1 MLVEIGEQQPTMPR
15 LIVHG
20 FTISLAILRGVL
32 VLLASIV
39 AGSNASAQDYIP
51 ELAQKHI
58 VYFESLESSLGS
70 EPYAYR
76 SRLMT
81 PLSQPV
87 CFVRTDKNFRPRP
100 LVSYLYSRNDSIV
113 RQIEV
118 EMDSLNFLPQTY
130 DSRNDYH
137 ERKERKEEY
146 LQVYDSM
153 LIELALKLGP
163 STKQEPLYQHDN
175 MGHGWFWRR
184 SNDWENDT
192 MSVDLTLMFSD
203 TANGDYRIRFYC
215 RWKYDTTPG
224 LASLTSNFKGKEEQE
239 RTAQEY
245 LDLLL
250 KKKYKESWALI
261 DDELKALVNYETYVE
276 RVSPMA
282 DDAKKQ
288 GRKVELYMTS
298 LMQDMTG
305 GVRPT
310 YVFKYA
316 SDKSNPPQR
325 TITVTFKSPDGS
337 LVYGVAPRH
346 RISMKSE

>member
-1 MLVEIGEQQPTMPR
+1 MPR
-15 LIVHG
+15 HIAHG
-20 FTISLAILRGVL
+20 FTLSLADPRG
-32 VLLASIV
+32 LLLLMLSIV
-39 AGSNASAQDYIP
+39 AWSSASAQGYIP

-58 VYFESLESSLGS
+58 SYYESLERTLGS

-76 SRLMT
+76 GRLMT
-81 PLSQPV
+81 QLSQPV
-87 CFVRTDKNFRPRP
+87 CFVRTDKSFRPRP

-130 DSRNDYH
+130 DARHEYH
-137 ERKERKEEY
+137 EEKERKDEF

-153 LIELALKLGP
+153 LSELTLKLGP
-163 STKQEPLYQHDN
+163 STRQEPLYQHDN
-175 MGHGWFWRR
+175 MGNGWFWRR
-184 SNDWENDT
+184 TNDWENDS

-215 RWKYDTTPG
+215 RWKYDANPG
-224 LASLTSNFKGKEEQE
+224 MSSLAANFKGNEVQR

-250 KKKYKESWALI
+250 KKKYKESWALL
-261 DDELKALVNYETYVE
+261 DDELKALVSYETYVE

-298 LMQDMTG
+298 LMLDMSG
-305 GVRPT
+305 GARPT

-316 SDKSNPPQR
+316 SDKSSPPQR
-325 TITVTFKSPDGS
+325 TITVSFKSPDGARI
-337 LVYGVAPRH
+337 YGVKPQTLIR
-346 RISMKSE
+346 